1 MGISGVKSA
10 LRWDDEAQ
18 QKLKRVPVFVRAM
31 VRQRVEEH
39 VRDSGKDLV
48 TVEDVD
54 AAHRAFFS
62 GANKE
67 ASHQGQVLQAS
78 QKAHAANAGHAAH
91 AIHDE
96 LMEMDDPDAPPV
108 GLIRRLEEEVR
119 ARGTVEG
126 PLYTV
131 QACGGLAGCPRAQI
145 DVRAVRDDLL
155 QVVEESGLSDA
166 MEARIKGPILSHY
179 KFRLAVTGC
188 SNSCA
193 EPQIKDFGV
202 VGQARPE
209 RGDGQCAQ
217 CLECEATCKEDA
229 VHVEEDGPVFDR
241 EMCLNC
247 GDCAGACPTGAIQI
261 KHGHKILVGGRL
273 GRRAKLA
280 ETLVDFTDAEG
291 VHRALQDAIELF
303 KEEGRGGERF
313 GVMLD
318 RIGIDRLKER
328 L

>member
-1 MGISGVKSA
+1 MGVLDVKSA

-31 VRQRVEEH
+31 VRQRVEEYA
-39 VRDSGKDLV
+39 RDSRKEVV
-48 TVEDVD
+48 TVGDVD
-54 AAHRAFFS
+54 AARRAFFS
-62 GANKE
+62 GSNKE
-67 ASHQGQVLQAS
+67 
-78 QKAHAANAGHAAH
+78 K
-91 AIHDE
+91 

-108 GLIRRLEEEVR
+108 GLIRRLEGEVR

-145 DVRAVRDDLL
+145 DVRSLRDDLL
-155 QVVEESGLSDA
+155 RVVEESGLPDA
-166 MEARIKGPILSHY
+166 MEARIKGPVLSHH
-179 KFRLAVTGC
+179 KFRIAVAGC
-188 SNSCA
+188 PNSCA

-209 RGDGQCAQ
+209 RGVGQCAQ

-247 GDCAGACPTGAIQI
+247 GDCGGACATGAIQV

-273 GRRAKLA
+273 GRRARLA
-280 ETLVDFTDAEG
+280 ETLVEFTDAEG
-291 VHRALQDAIELF
+291 VRRALQAVIELF

-318 RIGIDRLKER
+318 RIGLDRLKER